1 MQPLNLLCRRG
12 WPRTSDLYASTSLS
26 WITGMCWDTCSKLRW
41 RFTPSHILSKHSAK
55 WAAGSA
61 SGPLLIFFILR
72 ITCILAE
79 TVLFHLI
86 AVYRPWQWDGP
97 WWLELFVTVPS
108 HLCLPFCHHFS
119 CVWEALSGSVH
130 PFRWKAQLSE
140 LGRLETPTIYFPSCF
155 HKLSH

>member
-1 MQPLNLLCRRG
+1 MKPLNLLCRRG
-12 WPRTSDLYASTSLS
+12 WPRTSDLYASISLS
-26 WITGMCWDTCSKLRW
+26 WITGMCSMPRW
-41 RFTPSHILSKHSAK
+41 RIRPSHTLSKHSAK

-86 AVYRPWQWDGP
+86 AVYRPWHFAVGWT
-97 WWLELFVTVPS
+97 LVTGAVCHCALSPVPS
-108 HLCLPFCHHFS
+108 LLPVFQLR
-119 CVWEALSGSVH
+119 VRGLSGSVH

-140 LGRLETPTIYFPSCF
+140 LGRSETPTIYFPSCF
-155 HKLSH
+155 HKLSY